1 MGRETVEQFFCSV
14 DEHYLAHCLSSI
26 NQYITNYEALSE
38 AVRIKVEDAVAL
50 QHDKAVQSAVI
61 EHFGRQWY
69 EAALPTTPN
78 PNYQYLCRIIT
89 AVQSALR
96 STAVCAAI
104 TKQN

>member
-1 MGRETVEQFFCSV
+1 MKVSMNGFRRKV
-14 DEHYLAHCLSSI
+14 DGDFY
-26 NQYITNYEALSE
+26 
-38 AVRIKVEDAVAL
+38 
-50 QHDKAVQSAVI
+50 DKQELVNAI
-61 EHFGRQWY
+61 
-69 EAALPTTPN
+69 LPTTPN